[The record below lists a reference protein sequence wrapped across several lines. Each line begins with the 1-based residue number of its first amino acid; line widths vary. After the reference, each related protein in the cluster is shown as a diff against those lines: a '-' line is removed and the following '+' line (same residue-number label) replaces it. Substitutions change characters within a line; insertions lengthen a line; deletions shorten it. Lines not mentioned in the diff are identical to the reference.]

1 MALNDR
7 IPIYNLNFKKRIP
20 LPDVIIIIPNFLGHA
35 KTGKNFLAWKF
46 IPFSKLTSKNLRI
59 K

>member
-20 LPDVIIIIPNFLGHA
+20 LPDVIIIIPNNADIEKQF
-35 KTGKNFLAWKF
+35 N
-46 IPFSKLTSKNLRI
+46 
-59 K
+59 